1 MSKISVREKAKL
13 KLCYNAIVDKKAMDV
28 RVLDLRGISSIADF
42 FMICEGSS
50 TRQVEAISTNVG
62 KVLRDNGMK
71 QFHVEG
77 KGQGTWVLMDCKDI
91 IIHVFQSDVRKFYA
105 LENLWVDAS
114 VLGADE
120 IESWKVN

>member
-1 MSKISVREKAKL
+1 MSKLTTREKVKL
-13 KLCYNAIVDKKAMDV
+13 KLCYNAVVDKKAIDV

-50 TRQVEAISTNVG
+50 SRQVDAISDSVE
-62 KVLRDNGMK
+62 KALRDNGMK

-105 LENLWVDAS
+105 LENLWVDAGT
-114 VLGADE
+114 LEAEE